1 MDSSLVYLTQTDTT
15 VGFLSSNDKKLSR
28 IKQRKLHQ
36 KTLQVVDSFKT
47 LQENIRV
54 PKKFRKIVRNSTK
67 TTFIYPN
74 KEAFR
79 VVDIDSQHKKF
90 LQKFHT
96 LYSTS
101 ANITQYNFNEEF
113 AITSADIIVY
123 NQEFREAIPSSIY
136 KISKSKKIKIR

>member
-1 MDSSLVYLTQTDTT
+1 VDSSLVYLTQTDTT
-15 VGFLSSNDKKLSR
+15 VGFLSSNATKLSL
-28 IKQRKLHQ
+28 IKQRKPHQ
-36 KTLQVVDSFKT
+36 KILQVVDSLKT

-54 PKKFRKIVRNSTK
+54 PKEFRKIVRNSRK

-79 VVDIDSQHKKF
+79 VVNTDSQHNRF

-96 LYSTS
+96 MYSTS

-113 AITSADIIVY
+113 AVTSADIIVY

-136 KISKSKKIKIR
+136 TISKSKKRKIR